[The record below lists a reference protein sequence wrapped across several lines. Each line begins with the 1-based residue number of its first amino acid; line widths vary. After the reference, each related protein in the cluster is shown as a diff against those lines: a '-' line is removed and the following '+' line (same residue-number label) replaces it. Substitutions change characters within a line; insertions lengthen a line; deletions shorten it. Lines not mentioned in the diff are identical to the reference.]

1 MLNALKKIFLGAF
14 GLSMSCY
21 FTNNEKYVKLILTDS
36 YWLWLMG
43 HVVLQEL
50 RQISI
55 IRKTEVS
62 EGVFVKESG
71 ENVYK
76 VDFKRKIAQFLPSHA

>member
-1 MLNALKKIFLGAF
+1 
-14 GLSMSCY
+14 
-21 FTNNEKYVKLILTDS
+21 
-36 YWLWLMG
+36 MG
-43 HVVLQEL
+43 HVVLQKL